1 MVKPVPLM
9 TTSPQFTAIPRN
21 AVSQSAIATIKE
33 MIVRG
38 ELRAGQRL
46 PAEREL
52 AAQLG
57 LSRPSLREAIRAL
70 IALNILESKHG
81 EGTYVSSLDPELLSE
96 PIDFVLQVNDQA
108 LISLFEARRV
118 LEAGVAA
125 LAAERATDLELSELD
140 DFVKAGRAKVG
151 DADAFIEHDVEF
163 HERLRRLARSPVL
176 ASLLSS
182 VSALSIASRRRTA
195 QDATTR
201 ARALADHNAMTRA
214 LRARDAAGAERLMV
228 AHLEHV
234 LTAIKRG

>member
-1 MVKPVPLM
+1 VVKPVEL
-9 TTSPQFTAIPRN
+9 TTEPQFAAIPRN
-21 AVSQSAIATIKE
+21 AVAHSAIATIKD

-46 PAEREL
+46 PAERDL
-52 AAQLG
+52 AVQLA

-81 EGTYVSSLDPELLSE
+81 EGTFVSSLDAELLSE
-96 PIDFVLQVNDQA
+96 PIDFVLQVNDDA

-140 DFVKAGRAKVG
+140 DFVKEGRRKVN
-151 DADAFIEHDVEF
+151 DAEAFIEHDVEF
-163 HERLRRLARSPVL
+163 HARLRRFARSPVL
-176 ASLLSS
+176 SS
-182 VSALSIASRRRTA
+182 VSTLSIASRRRTA
-195 QDATTR
+195 QDAAIRT
-201 ARALADHNAMTRA
+201 RALADHDAMAKA
-214 LRARDAAGAERLMV
+214 LRARDGAAAESLMV

-234 LTAIKRG
+234 LNALKKA